1 MQFVEIALLEHER
14 KNYEKKMTVLMEQGL
29 SIPSAKLI
37 ANMRICW
44 TLSGYWSSAPKS
56 ILIAPGSILEQI
68 LKRKLE
74 YAAPCLYC
82 KNEP

>member
-37 ANMRICW
+37 ANMRIC
-44 TLSGYWSSAPKS
+44 
-56 ILIAPGSILEQI
+56 
-68 LKRKLE
+68 
-74 YAAPCLYC
+74 
-82 KNEP
+82 